1 MYSLKWLAN
10 PVDCVEQMAIAAVL
24 KLIWGAL
31 VILSA
36 YYFVNELVPLLPTK
50 TKEGK
55 RKGWI
60 LTAFFFLCSEL
71 FSLALQQM
79 VSHSTKAGIRL
90 RTSLITAVYQKSLRV
105 KDAAKQGSDILN
117 LVSSD
122 CHRLLEGA
130 TCTLPD
136 FWSMMSE

>member
-1 MYSLKWLAN
+1 
-10 PVDCVEQMAIAAVL
+10 L

-50 TKEGK
+50 TAEGK

-60 LTAFFFLCSEL
+60 LTAAFFVCSEV

-79 VSHSTKAGIRL
+79 VSHSTMAGIRL
-90 RTSLITAVYQKSLRV
+90 RTSLVTAVYQKSLRV
-105 KDAAKQGSDILN
+105 KDAAKMGSDILN

-130 TCTLPD
+130 TCT
-136 FWSMMSE
+136 